1 MVNLKFIFFFQ
12 YFFLVFNLANQKQ
25 KKQNQ
30 IQKDKENF
38 ISFKIFSQSNFFK
51 IFYIN
56 K

>member
-1 MVNLKFIFFFQ
+1 MVNLKFIFFSI
-12 YFFLVFNLANQKQ
+12 FFLVFNLANQKQ